1 MDKAYLAREEKMYRD
16 KHSYLRSMSATE
28 KAEQR
33 GTLMWFLSPEGREQL
48 GWRLNFLFNGDFG
61 QYEKH
66 LAEESR
72 EKAFE
77 VLCAAEFSLDK
88 NIAAEVFKTHKEYIL
103 RVMDEENPPQ
113 TKKTVLEECFLHED
127 GLITLPDVKIPRD
140 LYLEVKNSF
149 ELIGGKWNTSR
160 QGFIFDKSPAEF
172 LEKLRN
178 GETLN
183 IKKEFQFFATPKR
196 IARRL
201 VELADIKDWH
211 NVLEPSAG
219 QGAIVNAI
227 NEIHPSLKVN
237 CYEFMGINRD
247 FLKKIPTANL
257 IGEDFLK
264 HQDNPEY
271 DRIIANPPFS
281 KNQDLAHFMKMWESL
296 KMNGTLICMT
306 SCHWKHSS
314 NKKEKAFQKFL
325 DEIGAEVHEVAAGE
339 FLESGTSVATL
350 IIVAHKIPK
359 EKD

>member
-1 MDKAYLAREEKMYRD
+1 MYRD
-16 KHSYLRSMSATE
+16 KHSYLRSMPAAE

-33 GTLMWFLSPEGREQL
+33 DTLMWFLSPAGREQL
-48 GWRLNFLFNGDFG
+48 GVRINFLFGGDYG
-61 QYEKH
+61 MYEKH

-77 VLCAAEFSLDK
+77 VLCAAEFSVDK
-88 NIAAEVFKTHKEYIL
+88 NVAAEVFKTHKECIL

-113 TKKTVLEECFLHED
+113 TKKTVLDECFLHED
-127 GLITLPDVKIPRD
+127 GLITLPDVRIDRNT
-140 LYLEVKNSF
+140 YLEVKQAF
-149 ELIGGKWNTSR
+149 ELVGGKWNTAK
-160 QGFIFDKSPAEF
+160 QGFVFEKNPAEF

-178 GETLN
+178 GDSINL
-183 IKKEFQFFATPKR
+183 KKEFQFFATPKKV
-196 IARRL
+196 ARRL

-227 NEIHPSLKVN
+227 NEVCPNLKVN
-237 CYEFMGINRD
+237 CYEAMDINRD
-247 FLKKIPTANL
+247 FLKKIPTVNL

-281 KNQDLAHFMKMWESL
+281 KNSDVIHFMKMWESL
-296 KMNGTLICMT
+296 KVNGILVCMT
-306 SCHWKHSS
+306 SYHWKNSS

-325 DEIGAEVHEVAAGE
+325 DKIGAEVHEVAAGE
-339 FLESGTSVATL
+339 FKESGTSIATL